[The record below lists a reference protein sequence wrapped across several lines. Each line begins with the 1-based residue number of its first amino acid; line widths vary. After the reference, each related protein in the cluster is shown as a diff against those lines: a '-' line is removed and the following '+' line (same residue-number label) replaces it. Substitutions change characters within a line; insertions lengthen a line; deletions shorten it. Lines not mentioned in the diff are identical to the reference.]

1 MDLKTFFVKRV
12 MMSFFVSVPCITA
25 AMALI
30 GTTSVPD
37 VRFGYE
43 AFWSPLLFGAI
54 ASLPLFV
61 YYSEQELSFRQT
73 VFRSILHLVLLEV
86 LILSVLALTCVL
98 TTPSMGVSLGL
109 SILVIDCT
117 VQLVLWVHD
126 KRTASAF
133 NQALKRMQSRAAAT
147 AAEMGSQRR
156 D

>member
-1 MDLKTFFVKRV
+1 MELKTFFVKRV

-30 GTTSVPD
+30 GTTSVPEA
-37 VRFGYE
+37 RFGYE

-61 YYSEQELSFRQT
+61 YYSRRELSVLQT
-73 VFRSILHLVLLEV
+73 LLRSVLHLLLLEV
-86 LILSVLALTCVL
+86 LILTVLSLAGVL
-98 TTPSMGVSLGL
+98 TSFSMGVSLGL
-109 SILVIDCT
+109 SILLIDCT

-126 KRTASAF
+126 SRIAAAF
-133 NQALKRMQSRAAAT
+133 NQALKRMQNQASAG
-147 AAEMGSQRR
+147 AETGSELQ